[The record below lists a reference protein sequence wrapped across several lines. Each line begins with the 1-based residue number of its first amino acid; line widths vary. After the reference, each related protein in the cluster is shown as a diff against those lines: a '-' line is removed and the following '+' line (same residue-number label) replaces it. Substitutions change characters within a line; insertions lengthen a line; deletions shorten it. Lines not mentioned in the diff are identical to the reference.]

1 MLKLLLISL
10 LLLSTLEAK
19 NSVGTCIPIGKV
31 LILKKSIMTLKL
43 SKKQKE
49 QLYKY
54 EKKLKDDLTRIKE
67 GTKRKDEVLS
77 ALFDKKKFLQK
88 KFLRITQ
95 RENRAVSAA
104 ISEYFT
110 HMYQT
115 LTKEQ
120 KEKLIKR
127 FKRIEKKRRK
137 SHSK

>member
-1 MLKLLLISL
+1 MLKLLLIAA
-10 LLLSTLEAK
+10 LSFAFLEAK

-49 QLYKY
+49 KLYLY
-54 EKKLKDDLTRIKE
+54 EKKLKDNLTSIKE

-77 ALFDKKKFLQK
+77 ALFDKEKFLTKKFLQ
-88 KFLRITQ
+88 ITK
-95 RENRAVSAA
+95 RENKAVSAA
-104 ISEYFT
+104 IAEYFT
-110 HMYQT
+110 KMYQT

-120 KEKLIKR
+120 KRKLIKR